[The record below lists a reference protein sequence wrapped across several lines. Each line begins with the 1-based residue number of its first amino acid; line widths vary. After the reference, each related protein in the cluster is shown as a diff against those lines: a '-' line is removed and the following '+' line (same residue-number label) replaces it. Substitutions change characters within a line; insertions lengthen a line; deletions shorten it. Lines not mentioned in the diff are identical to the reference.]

1 VTHVGGRTL
10 KTCNFEAL
18 KVTTM
23 YFTFLEAFNL
33 FLFGQEIKSVAVPF
47 VLISNVDILGIP
59 KKLNSSKE
67 SICSVPL
74 EWTCSEVEK
83 LEGEVSFLRAKFSIP
98 RSNGLFSRSDSCQNR
113 AKRDF
118 GSPDREKKTI

>member
-1 VTHVGGRTL
+1 MDKYENKILFPYIL
-10 KTCNFEAL
+10 KL
-18 KVTTM
+18 M
-23 YFTFLEAFNL
+23 YASKFH
-33 FLFGQEIKSVAVPF
+33 FG
-47 VLISNVDILGIP
+47 
-59 KKLNSSKE
+59 SSTIQN
-67 SICSVPL
+67 ICSVPL

-113 AKRDF
+113 VKRDF